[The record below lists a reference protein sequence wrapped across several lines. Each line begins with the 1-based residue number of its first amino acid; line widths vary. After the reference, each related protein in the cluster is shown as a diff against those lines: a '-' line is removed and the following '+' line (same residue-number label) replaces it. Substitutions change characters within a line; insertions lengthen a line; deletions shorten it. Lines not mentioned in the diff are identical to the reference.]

1 MQNTT
6 CPYCNLNLKLKS
18 FNMPVLPIMKEIE
31 EEALLKNN
39 TVNYELGFIHGANA
53 MYINIIELLNK

>member
-1 MQNTT
+1 
-6 CPYCNLNLKLKS
+6 
-18 FNMPVLPIMKEIE
+18 MPVLPIMKEIE